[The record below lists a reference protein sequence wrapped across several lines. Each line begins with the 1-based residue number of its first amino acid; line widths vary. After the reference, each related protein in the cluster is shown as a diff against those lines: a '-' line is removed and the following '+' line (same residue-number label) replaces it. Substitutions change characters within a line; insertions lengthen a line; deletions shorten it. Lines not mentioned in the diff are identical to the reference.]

1 MHNYDKT
8 FEHLRDEGVKVD
20 VVDQIH
26 TFIFHHMNEM
36 KQKKLLKDNLLL
48 INVIWKHIVKT
59 NTFTH

>member
-20 VVDQIH
+20 VRRSNPYVYISSYERKEAKEIAERQLAADKRDME
-26 TFIFHHMNEM
+26 TYR
-36 KQKKLLKDNLLL
+36 
-48 INVIWKHIVKT
+48 KT